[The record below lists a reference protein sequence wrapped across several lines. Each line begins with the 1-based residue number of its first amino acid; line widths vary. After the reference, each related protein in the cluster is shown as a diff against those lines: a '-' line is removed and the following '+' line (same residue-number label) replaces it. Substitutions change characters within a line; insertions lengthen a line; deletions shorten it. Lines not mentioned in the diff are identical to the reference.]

1 MRKLLLLMVLA
12 CSLLAEPQLSFASD
26 SANPQLSAQ
35 EIESTVEQVSNVLAK
50 NYVYPEVALKM
61 NTYLVQQLEAGKYN
75 RVRTLKELFG
85 ALEAD
90 LKQVSNDG
98 HIGLLLA
105 DEAADRSSVIV
116 PTNDSQL
123 EMVTEMIAAET
134 RPAIAYLQINT
145 FSGHQKTREN
155 LIEAMDRV
163 LASDVLI
170 IDLRNNHGGDPNNVA
185 LLTSYFLEE
194 NTVLWSI
201 FDRENKQVI
210 ELRSVK
216 NEKRYLGDLLILTS
230 HETYSAAEA
239 FAYTMKHAGR
249 ATIIGETTGGGAHL
263 IDMIRVNDQLDMRV
277 PVARA
282 YNHVTKTNW
291 ERVGVIPHIMVNAT
305 EAKSAAIVYAKSES
319 RR

>member
-1 MRKLLLLMVLA
+1 MKTLLLLLVLG
-12 CSLLAEPQLSFASD
+12 CSLLVKTHLAFASEPV
-26 SANPQLSAQ
+26 NTRFSAQ
-35 EIESTVEQVSNVLAK
+35 QIESTVEQVSNVLAQ
-50 NYVYPEVALKM
+50 NYVYPEVALQM

-75 RVRTLKELFG
+75 RVRTLKELLG
-85 ALEAD
+85 VLEAD

-116 PTNDSQL
+116 PTTDSQL
-123 EMVTEMIAAET
+123 EMITEIIAAEGH
-134 RPAIAYLQINT
+134 PAVAYLQINT
-145 FSGHQKTREN
+145 FSGHQKTAEN
-155 LIEAMDRV
+155 LTEAMNRV

-185 LLTSYFLEE
+185 LLSSYFLEE

-201 FDRENKQVI
+201 FDRDNEQVI
-210 ELRSVK
+210 ELRSAK
-216 NEKRYLGDLLILTS
+216 NDKRFVGDLFILTS

-263 IDMIRVNDQLDMRV
+263 IDMMRINDQLDMRV

-282 YNHVTKTNW
+282 YNHVTKSNW
-291 ERVGVIPHIMVNAT
+291 ERVGVIPHIEVNAT
-305 EAKSAAIVYAKSES
+305 EAKSSAVEYVYKQGSN
-319 RR
+319 